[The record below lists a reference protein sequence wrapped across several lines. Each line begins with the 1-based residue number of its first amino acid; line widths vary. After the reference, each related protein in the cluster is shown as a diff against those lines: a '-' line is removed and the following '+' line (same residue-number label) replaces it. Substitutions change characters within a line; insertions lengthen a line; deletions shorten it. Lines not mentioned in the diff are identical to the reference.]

1 MPTRIGWCKRW
12 AGPWAALAAA
22 RLARCLA
29 PEGDAPRHDPFRR
42 VLANAGW
49 NLLATVL
56 PLAAAVL
63 AMPWL
68 AQRLGTE
75 RFGLLALAWVL
86 IGYFGLFEFGLGR
99 ALTKFVAERTGRPSA
114 VDLPVVCSTTL
125 GLAVAAGLVGGLVVA
140 ALAAWGDGWMAR
152 VPPALRTEVQQGL
165 FIIALGIPPTVGT
178 AAFRGMLEGLQ
189 RFKLLTAIRV
199 PAGLLLFA
207 APALTAW
214 YTPRLDWALA
224 SIVLTRWLLLAHAA
238 PCWRALG
245 LLMQRFSASWVRP
258 LFAMGGWLTVSN
270 VVSPVIVYA
279 DRFVIGG
286 LLSATA
292 LAHYAAPFELV
303 SRLLVL
309 PVALAGALFPALAA
323 AQSARG
329 GATVTLADLQAARR
343 LRRQA
348 LQLTLVTVLPLA
360 VLGAAGATPLLGLWM
375 GPEFADNGSM
385 ATRILLLGF
394 VFNALAHIPFAALHG
409 HGLARQTAL
418 LHLLELPLYLLCL
431 VALVRQHGIEGAAA
445 AWAGR
450 AAFDLV
456 ALAWLLHRAER
467 RLQHGA
473 HGPVLAQGNDLT

>member
-1 MPTRIGWCKRW
+1 MT
-12 AGPWAALAAA
+12 
-22 RLARCLA
+22 
-29 PEGDAPRHDPFRR
+29 PFRR

-49 NLLATVL
+49 NLLASVL
-56 PLAAAVL
+56 PLAAALL

-68 AQRLGTE
+68 AHRLGTE

-114 VDLPVVCSTTL
+114 ADLPVVCSTAL
-125 GLAVAAGLVGGLVVA
+125 GLAVAAGLLGGLMVA

-152 VPPALRTEVQQGL
+152 VPSALQTEVQQGL

-199 PAGLLLFA
+199 PSGILLFA
-207 APALTAW
+207 APALTAL

-224 SIVLTRWLLLAHAA
+224 SIVLTRWLLLLAHAA

-245 LLMQRFSASWVRP
+245 LSMQRFSPAWVRP
-258 LFAMGGWLTVSN
+258 LLGMGGWLTVSS
-270 VVSPVIVYA
+270 VISPVIVYA

-286 LLSATA
+286 LLSATV

-303 SRLLVL
+303 ARLLVL
-309 PVALAGALFPALAA
+309 PVALAGALYPALAA
-323 AQSARG
+323 AQSAQG
-329 GATVTLADLQAARR
+329 GAMAALADLQAARR
-343 LRRQA
+343 LRGQA
-348 LQLTLVTVLPLA
+348 LKLTLATVLPLA
-360 VLGAAGATPLLGLWM
+360 VLGAVWATPLLGLWM
-375 GPEFADNGSM
+375 GAEFADNGSM

-394 VFNALAHIPFAALHG
+394 VFNALAHIPFAAMHG

-431 VALVRQHGIEGAAA
+431 VYLVRQHGIEGAAA
-445 AWAGR
+445 AWALR
-450 AAFDLV
+450 AAFDLA
-456 ALAWLLHRAER
+456 ALGWLLRRAER
-467 RLQHGA
+467 RLQR
-473 HGPVLAQGNDLT
+473 AQGTA

>member
-1 MPTRIGWCKRW
+1 MT
-12 AGPWAALAAA
+12 
-22 RLARCLA
+22 
-29 PEGDAPRHDPFRR
+29 PFRR

-49 NLLATVL
+49 NLLASVL

-75 RFGLLALAWVL
+75 RFGMLALAWVL
-86 IGYFGLFEFGLGR
+86 IGYFGLFEFGIGR
-99 ALTKFVAERTGRPSA
+99 ALTKFVAERSGRPSA
-114 VDLPVVCSTTL
+114 VDLPVVCSTAL
-125 GLAVAAGLVGGLVVA
+125 GLAVAAGLLGGLMVA
-140 ALAAWGDGWMAR
+140 SLAAWGGAWMDR
-152 VPPALRTEVQQGL
+152 VPGPLQSEVRQGL
-165 FIIALGIPPTVGT
+165 LIIALGIPPTVCT

-199 PAGLLLFA
+199 PAGVLLFA
-207 APALTAW
+207 APALTAV

-224 SIVLTRWLLLAHAA
+224 SIVLTRWLLLLAHAA

-245 LLMQRFSASWVRP
+245 LSMRCWRPAWVRP
-258 LFAMGGWLTVSN
+258 LLGMGGWLTVSN

-286 LLSATA
+286 LLSATV

-309 PVALAGALFPALAA
+309 PVALAGALYPALAA
-323 AQSARG
+323 AQSAPG
-329 GATVTLADLQAARR
+329 GAMAADLQGARR
-343 LRRQA
+343 LRQQA
-348 LQLTLVTVLPLA
+348 LQMTLITVLPLA
-360 VLGAAGATPLLGLWM
+360 LLGAVWATPLLGLWM
-375 GPEFADNGSM
+375 GAEFADNGSM

-394 VFNALAHIPFAALHG
+394 VFNAVAHIPFAALHG

-431 VALVRQHGIEGAAA
+431 VTLVRHHGIEGAAA

-450 AAFDLV
+450 AAFDLA
-456 ALAWLLHRAER
+456 ALTWLLRRAER
-467 RLQHGA
+467 RLQHAQQGA
-473 HGPVLAQGNDLT
+473 LLPKGAG